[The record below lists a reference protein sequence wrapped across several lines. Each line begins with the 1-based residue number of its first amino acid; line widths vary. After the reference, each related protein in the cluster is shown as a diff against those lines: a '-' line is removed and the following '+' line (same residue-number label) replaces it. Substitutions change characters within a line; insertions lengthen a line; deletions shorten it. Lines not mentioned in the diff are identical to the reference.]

1 MVTNTFRLVKLVKY
15 MSPVSPVFHTEET
28 VSTQNKLRMEHPFH
42 NIRCPCWL
50 AERSKLSSQ
59 YIVDCRAF
67 PW

>member
-1 MVTNTFRLVKLVKY
+1 

-59 YIVDCRAF
+59 YIVDCRDF